1 MLELYAAQ
9 NSICARKV
17 SLRGKAM
24 LQLYTARNSICTQ
37 KVFITLDE
45 KKLDYEMKVINLF
58 LNEQY
63 SPEYLKI
70 NPKGVVP
77 TLIHD
82 RRPIVESTLICEYVD
97 DIHPQPSLVP
107 EDPYLRARMRL
118 WSKQVDEAIFEATR
132 EISFSA
138 MFREKLRAMTPE
150 QRETRFRNVGDPER
164 RARYVSTYELGVDS
178 PYVFQAIGHF
188 EKALKSMESALSTN
202 DGSGGPWLTGQQ
214 YCLADIN
221 MTPYLARLEYL
232 NLLDLW
238 LKGRPA
244 TGDWWRRIKERASFH
259 VIDKRLT
266 DEEKDEMRQ
275 YGSRI
280 RDRVAERL
288 REYLD
293 PAKPGQH

>member
-1 MLELYAAQ
+1 
-9 NSICARKV
+9 
-17 SLRGKAM
+17 
-24 LQLYTARNSICTQ
+24 
-37 KVFITLDE
+37 
-45 KKLDYEMKVINLF
+45 
-58 LNEQY
+58 
-63 SPEYLKI
+63 
-70 NPKGVVP
+70 
-77 TLIHD
+77 
-82 RRPIVESTLICEYVD
+82 
-97 DIHPQPSLVP
+97 
-107 EDPYLRARMRL
+107 MRL

-138 MFREKLRAMTPE
+138 MFREKLRGMTPE

-188 EKALKSMESALSTN
+188 EKALKSMESALSAN